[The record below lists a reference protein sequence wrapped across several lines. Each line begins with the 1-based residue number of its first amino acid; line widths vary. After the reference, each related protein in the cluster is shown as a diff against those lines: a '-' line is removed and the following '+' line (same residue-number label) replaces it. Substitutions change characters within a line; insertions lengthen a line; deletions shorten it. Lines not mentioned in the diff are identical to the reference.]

1 MNKEDMKY
9 LKGWS
14 LSILIT
20 ILKGLGLSILI
31 VIAIVAFANADIKLR
46 TGENIQCKVEL

>member
-1 MNKEDMKY
+1 MNKENMQY

-14 LSILIT
+14 LSILIA
-20 ILKGLGLSILI
+20 
-31 VIAIVAFANADIKLR
+31 IAIVAFANADIKRR